1 MIKPGIRFTVSE
13 WHPHYAGLE
22 GIVGDLMDE
31 RNAIVR
37 IDECDHYPK
46 GSWAI
51 LAISELEE
59 IKHEQH

>member
-1 MIKPGIRFTVSE
+1 MRIEPGTRCTVSE
-13 WHPHYAGLE
+13 WHPHYAGLTAA
-22 GIVGDLMDE
+22 VGDLFDE

-37 IDECDHYPK
+37 IEECPIYPN

-59 IKHEQH
+59 QP